1 MLFSPHH
8 FAAPV
13 SLCCLTKLAVF
24 SLSLHS
30 EKDQTPY
37 ESQARDLNVAF
48 HTANT
53 LCVLVIPF
61 TSVSPSSSCDVA
73 RLNYFPLCA
82 IAVQPVWPR
91 LLVCSF
97 FSFPILFL
105 SLSLPSTYIS
115 QPLLLRLY
123 FCFTSHDIPPPSL
136 AKQPPLFSRLLSSSL
151 TASCF
156 ASIHHSVWGW
166 CHMKIWRAQIQMRA
180 KVAVFVGGG
189 GKLFNKRLC
198 FWESKGGEC
207 CLPSSLPPPPSRSL
221 STLSLCTSVY
231 WCVRLPS
238 LPAPLLFAA
247 TTDELGRGGKADVS
261 GHRKA
266 GVWIGIRD

>member
-37 ESQARDLNVAF
+37 ELQARDLNVAF

-123 FCFTSHDIPPPSL
+123 FCFTSHDIPPPHPWPSSHHCFPFYYL
-136 AKQPPLFSRLLSSSL
+136 PPWQPPVLHP
-151 TASCF
+151 
-156 ASIHHSVWGW
+156 SITQFEVGA
-166 CHMKIWRAQIQMRA
+166 IWKYEGLRYKCELRWQ
-180 KVAVFVGGG
+180 
-189 GKLFNKRLC
+189 
-198 FWESKGGEC
+198 
-207 CLPSSLPPPPSRSL
+207 CL
-221 STLSLCTSVY
+221 
-231 WCVRLPS
+231 
-238 LPAPLLFAA
+238 
-247 TTDELGRGGKADVS
+247 
-261 GHRKA
+261 
-266 GVWIGIRD
+266 